1 MLPLRF
7 TSRSHHLHVAKYE
20 STTSAFN
27 REYDTQK
34 KHRDKHRDK
43 PRNQRTLHRENQI
56 HDKSTMVRACNVDN
70 FKAFC
75 IHAPQ
80 EPVVDAKHSR

>member
-1 MLPLRF
+1 MLPPKF
-7 TSRSHHLHVAKYE
+7 TSRSHRLHVAKYE

-27 REYDTQK
+27 CDGETQK
-34 KHRDKHRDK
+34 NKHRDKH
-43 PRNQRTLHRENQI
+43 RNQRTLHRENQI

-70 FKAFC
+70 FKAFR

-80 EPVVDAKHSR
+80 EPVVDAKHPR

>member
-1 MLPLRF
+1 MLPPKF

-27 REYDTQK
+27 RDDETQK
-34 KHRDKHRDK
+34 NKHRDKY
-43 PRNQRTLHRENQI
+43 RNQRTLHRENQI

-70 FKAFC
+70 FKAFR

-80 EPVVDAKHSR
+80 EPVVDAKHPR